1 MISVGN
7 MICGNG
13 AMGGM
18 TRAAAITL
26 LAIMVSGCGI
36 WRHEVGNRGGYAD
49 YVADKYWMSADTKTM
64 RVLRAYVIQSVLV
77 RLAVTSP
84 RGAKDRNIVVTRM
97 QQSNIAFA
105 NAYNCAEGE
114 REFYRSGGAKGARC
128 VFFDDLIVAWSSDL
142 FALALASLSL
152 EDGETFMTNITRGG
166 LDTLQALFRLG
177 RDAFAL
183 GREVGAL
190 YRDTLE
196 LEVVVWLDDEA
207 LAEET
212 AGLREAYANGNGP
225 LVDWKAELDRLKGR
239 TPAEAAAAAQAVG
252 DPAPAGIMMTPQ
264 ANMAGSLPRPLGWP
278 TPKQSHFELVATFIA
293 RSCAELVSD
302 ATLVKRCQMPDPSPW
317 AKGQALATKTPAA
330 EKAMVTTVIEV
341 TDANAKIA
349 RNAKDAVGRA
359 RGVVAD

>member
-18 TRAAAITL
+18 TRAAAVTL
-26 LAIMVSGCGI
+26 LALMVSGCGI
-36 WRHEVGNRGGYAD
+36 IRQEMNNRGGYAD
-49 YVADKYWMSADTKTM
+49 YVADKYWMSADTKMM

-114 REFYRSGGAKGARC
+114 REFNRSEGAKGARC
-128 VFFDDLIVAWSSDL
+128 VFFDDLIVAWSNDL

-152 EDGETFMTNITRGG
+152 EDGETFMTNITKGG

-196 LEVVVWLDDEA
+196 LEVIVWLDDTTLTDKTEA
-207 LAEET
+207 LR
-212 AGLREAYANGNGP
+212 LAYAYGNGP
-225 LVDWKAELDRLKGR
+225 LAGWKAALNQLKGR
-239 TPAEAAAAAQAVG
+239 APAEASATEQAVAA
-252 DPAPAGIMMTPQ
+252 PAPDAVVIVPQVAG
-264 ANMAGSLPRPLGWP
+264 GLPTPLGMP
-278 TPKQSHFELVATFIA
+278 NPEVSHFKLVAAFIA
-293 RSCAELVSD
+293 RSCAELVTD
-302 ATLVKRCQMPDPSPW
+302 KTLIGRCAAPDPALW
-317 AKGQALATKTPAA
+317 ADAKVAVKKEEATQQAIVRTVTA
-330 EKAMVTTVIEV
+330 VTTV
-341 TDANAKIA
+341 NAGIA
-349 RNAKDAVGRA
+349 KNQAAAQRA
-359 RGVVAD
+359 AAQ